1 MAYSY
6 IEASMTDL
14 RDAPILPAH
23 IEETVRAIA
32 ELHAQHHRRATPVQ
46 RVVDRSVKT
55 LSRPGFVGVLTVII
69 IGWVALN
76 IGLSTYGRAFDRF
89 PYPLLQDAGSALAL
103 YLTILILITQRREDE
118 LTQHR
123 EQLTLELA
131 IRGEQKNAKIIQLL
145 EELRRDNPLI
155 HDRVDTEAEALSV
168 PADPQ
173 AVLDAIM
180 DTHEEMMA
188 TLEDGAASTI
198 STSPEG
204 DEPDGR

>member
-1 MAYSY
+1 
-6 IEASMTDL
+6 MTDS
-14 RDAPILPAH
+14 PILPAH

-46 RVVDRSVKT
+46 RVVDRSVRT
-55 LSRPGFVGVLTVII
+55 VSRPGFVAGLTAVIV
-69 IGWVALN
+69 GWVALN
-76 IGLSTYGRAFDRF
+76 GALSLYGRAFDLF

-103 YLTILILITQRREDE
+103 YITVLILISQRRDDE

-131 IRGEQKNAKIIQLL
+131 ILSEQKNAKIIQLL

-155 HDRVDTEAEALSV
+155 RDRVDDEAEALSV

-180 DTHEEMMA
+180 DTHEEMLS
-188 TLEDGAASTI
+188 TLDGDALQVRDEFR
-198 STSPEG
+198 SP
-204 DEPDGR
+204 DPDVQR